1 MSTFKEEFMVNRE
14 KFMEEIDDLLSGW
27 PVWLSVTQSAEILNI
42 SRTSVYRLLE
52 GGDLDAIRINLTGD
66 RKPSV
71 RIPAESVRKLFTSWV
86 GDSND

>member
-1 MSTFKEEFMVNRE
+1 MSTCKEEFMVKRE

-52 GGDLDAIRINLTGD
+52 GGDLDA
-66 RKPSV
+66 
-71 RIPAESVRKLFTSWV
+71 
-86 GDSND
+86 